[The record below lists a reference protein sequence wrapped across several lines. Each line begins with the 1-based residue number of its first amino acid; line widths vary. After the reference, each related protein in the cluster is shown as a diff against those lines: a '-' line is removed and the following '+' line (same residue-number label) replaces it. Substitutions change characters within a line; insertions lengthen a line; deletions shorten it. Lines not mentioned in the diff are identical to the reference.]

1 MNKYTK
7 AVLNVIAV
15 FFVVQINSKIIVAS
29 EINVSTNGVAE
40 ALLYEP
46 SDDNKYVG
54 RLFSSS
60 ESYPLSKMRKLCE
73 PHTGL
78 DTAQVKCQKINGA
91 DGYICDFKCS
101 KHWLVPK
108 GD

>member
-1 MNKYTK
+1 MDKYTK
-7 AVLNVIAV
+7 TVLKVIAV
-15 FFVVQINSKIIVAS
+15 CFVVQINSKIIVAS
-29 EINVSTNGVAE
+29 EINANKNGVAE
-40 ALLYEP
+40 AHFYEP

-78 DTAQVKCQKINGA
+78 DTAQVKCQKIYSA

-108 GD
+108 RD